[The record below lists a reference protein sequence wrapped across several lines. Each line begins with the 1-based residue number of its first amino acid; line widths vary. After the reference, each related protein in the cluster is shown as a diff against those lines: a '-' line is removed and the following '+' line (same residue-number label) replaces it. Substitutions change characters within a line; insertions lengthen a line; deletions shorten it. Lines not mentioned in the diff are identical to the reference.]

1 MTEIQSSSFWGE
13 QRVFYVSVRHMP
25 MGDTFTL
32 PVLARTVEEAKQK
45 AVEWH
50 NYSYRAPGA
59 YEYLT
64 LA

>member
-1 MTEIQSSSFWGE
+1 MSEVRSSSFWGE
-13 QRVFYVSVRHMP
+13 QRVFYVPVRQMP
-25 MGDTFTL
+25 MGHTFTV

-45 AVEWH
+45 AVKWPH
-50 NYSYRAPGA
+50 HHTPGA